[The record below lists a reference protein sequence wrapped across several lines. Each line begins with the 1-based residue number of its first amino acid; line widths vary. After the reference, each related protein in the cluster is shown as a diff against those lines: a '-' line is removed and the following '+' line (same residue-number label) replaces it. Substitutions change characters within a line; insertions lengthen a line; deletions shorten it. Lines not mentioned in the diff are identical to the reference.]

1 MRYTL
6 DDDTIEKLDIETAKR
21 MVSSCLRMIAMSSV
35 HYNYI
40 MRSGLSL

>member
-21 MVSSCLRMIAMSSV
+21 RVSSCLRMIAMSSI
-35 HYNYI
+35 HCNYI
-40 MRSGLSL
+40 MLSL